1 MLWIGVLAQGGGAK
15 SSYSNSLKGFWS
27 FGLNSKLLKKKSA
40 FTLTETIVMAAVI
53 GIIAVISIVSL
64 KGARTDR

>member
-15 SSYSNSLKGFWS
+15 SSYSKGLNGFWRFYS
-27 FGLNSKLLKKKSA
+27 NLKLLKKKSA

-64 KGARTDR
+64 KGARPDR